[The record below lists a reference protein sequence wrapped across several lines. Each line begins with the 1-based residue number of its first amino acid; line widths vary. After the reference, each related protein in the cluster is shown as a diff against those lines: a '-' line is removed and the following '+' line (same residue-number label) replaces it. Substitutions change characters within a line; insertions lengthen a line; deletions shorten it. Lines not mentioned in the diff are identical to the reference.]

1 MPYLGIIAFSF
12 SFLSF
17 TDMCCIVP
25 LIAQRMIFLCAMI
38 SPMAMISLCDE
49 IVRFCTMI
57 SKLCLGC
64 GIFEYSFAR
73 SKRTYKR
80 YVPICR
86 RNASRKAAR
95 RRTPSLTESTSDCA
109 VWVRSWR
116 TKRSGIRREMS
127 LSMRVLSVV
136 LRYAVAVDSLKLV
149 QRGNGD
155 RENT

>member
-1 MPYLGIIAFSF
+1 
-12 SFLSF
+12 
-17 TDMCCIVP
+17 
-25 LIAQRMIFLCAMI
+25 MI
-38 SPMAMISLCDE
+38 SPEAMISLRDE

-57 SKLCLGC
+57 SKLRLGC

-80 YVPICR
+80 NLPIRR

-95 RRTPSLTESTSDCA
+95 KASVEARRLVPSDCA
-109 VWVRSWR
+109 VWVRSWH
-116 TKRSGIRREMS
+116 TKDGGIMSEMS
-127 LSMRVLSVV
+127 LSMRAPGVV
-136 LRYAVAVDSLKLV
+136 PRYAVAVGSLKIV